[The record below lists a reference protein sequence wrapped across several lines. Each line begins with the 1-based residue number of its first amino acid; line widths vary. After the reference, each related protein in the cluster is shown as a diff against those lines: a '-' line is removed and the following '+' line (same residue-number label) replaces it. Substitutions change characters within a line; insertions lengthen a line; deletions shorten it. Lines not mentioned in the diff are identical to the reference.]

1 MPKRLLHAT
10 LVRDLGKFRKRL
22 KFRVSSTSVV
32 AIVVSVKTCFGAVF
46 EVSKRQLCKHRAWVG
61 NAPPPPPPSP
71 VGGLKFMG
79 GSIKL
84 TANSQIYP
92 ADSCQLKI

>member
-61 NAPPPPPPSP
+61 NAPPPPPHFTGRGIKIH
-71 VGGLKFMG
+71 GGKHKIGSKF
-79 GSIKL
+79 
-84 TANSQIYP
+84 ANLSGR
-92 ADSCQLKI
+92 QLSA

>member
-1 MPKRLLHAT
+1 MPKRLLYAT

-46 EVSKRQLCKHRAWVG
+46 EVSKRQLCKQRAWVG
-61 NAPPPPPPSP
+61 NASPPFTGRGIKIH
-71 VGGLKFMG
+71 GGKHKIDSKF
-79 GSIKL
+79 
-84 TANSQIYP
+84 ANLSGR
-92 ADSCQLKI
+92 QLSA